1 VKILSEFSKN
11 KRKIVLGVI
20 VLLLVVCVLSGG
32 RALWG
37 FAHEKSNPVKTVAFL
52 MASDISEEK
61 VNGVKQ
67 GLNRYGFSE
76 GENAN
81 FILENAHGDNL
92 LLPKLAQELIKA
104 QPDVIVVTGDEE
116 ATVAK
121 NMLGNQKIPIVFVGV
136 GSPVDSGL
144 VNDLLIPGGN
154 VTGVESCTI
163 QLSGKRL
170 EYFKRLLPSLNKIT
184 VLYDPA
190 AENSR
195 KSLPYLEE
203 VAKKLN
209 LKIAPVAVTSS
220 SQAIQELQKIDP
232 EEGNGAMLICSIFF
246 ESVAEDIEPVIYKR
260 KIPLMGAGEARGIEG
275 LFASYGMPYYQQ
287 GEQAS
292 RLVSKVLNGENP
304 AFIPVESPSKVEL
317 MVNTDVIKS
326 LGLDLDSGGLALVNH
341 FQ

>member
-1 VKILSEFSKN
+1 MNILSKSSKN

-52 MASDISEEK
+52 AASDISEEK
-61 VNGVKQ
+61 IDGVKQ
-67 GLNRYGFSE
+67 GLNRYGFTE
-76 GENAN
+76 GENVN

-92 LLPKLAQELIKA
+92 LLTKLAQELIKV
-104 QPDVIVVTGDEE
+104 QPDVIVVSGDEE
-116 ATVAK
+116 AIVAK

-136 GSPVDSGL
+136 GNPVDSGL
-144 VNDLLIPGGN
+144 VNDLLVPGGN
-154 VTGVESCTI
+154 VTGVENCTI

-170 EYFKRLLPSLNKIT
+170 EYFKRLLPRLNKVT
-184 VLYDPA
+184 VLYNPA
-190 AENSR
+190 DENSR

-203 VAKKLN
+203 VAEKLKLN
-209 LKIAPVAVTSS
+209 VAPVAVTSS
-220 SQAIQELQKIDP
+220 SQAVQELQKVDP
-232 EEGNGAMLICSIFF
+232 KAGNGAMLLCSIFF
-246 ESVAEDIEPVIYKR
+246 ESVANDIKPVIYDR
-260 KIPLMGAGEARGIEG
+260 QIPLMGAGEARGLEG
-275 LFASYGMPYYQQ
+275 LFASYGMPYVKQ

-292 RLVSKVLNGENP
+292 RLVAKVLNGENP

-317 MVNTDVIKS
+317 IVKKDIIKK
-326 LGLDLDSGGLALVNH
+326 LDLNVDSGGLALVND